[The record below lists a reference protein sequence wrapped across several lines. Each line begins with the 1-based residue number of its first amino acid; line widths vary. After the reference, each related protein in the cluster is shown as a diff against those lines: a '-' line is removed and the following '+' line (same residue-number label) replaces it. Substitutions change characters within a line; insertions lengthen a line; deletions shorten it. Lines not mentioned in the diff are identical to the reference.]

1 MELSRH
7 ASIAFLVAV
16 IGMLFAVLTYL
27 RESIALGTVGVVAM
41 LVLYFAS
48 RDYVA

>member
-1 MELSRH
+1 MELDR
-7 ASIAFLVAV
+7 ASAIAFLVAV
-16 IGMLFAVLTYL
+16 IGALFAVLTYV

-41 LVLYFAS
+41 IVLYFAS